1 MDNFPPGLLKEAFFS
16 VLRASLWSK
25 NKGGRLGPPD
35 PSPEYAKCPTN
46 LPIDGNANIY
56 VLRL

>member
-1 MDNFPPGLLKEAFFS
+1 MYKRYINS
-16 VLRASLWSK
+16 IIMIK
-25 NKGGRLGPPD
+25 NKAGRLGPPG